1 MKNVRQL
8 SGCPSLIWADS
19 DDWKS
24 TNRVLNH
31 VFFAVQL
38 ESGSILC
45 GVNPVATF
53 KQKLEAKHLTV
64 KMIFQD

>member
-1 MKNVRQL
+1 MATYTITARVVAAIDCERDERPISRHHIFISEHL
-8 SGCPSLIWADS
+8 
-19 DDWKS
+19 KS
-24 TNRVLNH
+24 
-31 VFFAVQL
+31 
-38 ESGSILC
+38 ESALC